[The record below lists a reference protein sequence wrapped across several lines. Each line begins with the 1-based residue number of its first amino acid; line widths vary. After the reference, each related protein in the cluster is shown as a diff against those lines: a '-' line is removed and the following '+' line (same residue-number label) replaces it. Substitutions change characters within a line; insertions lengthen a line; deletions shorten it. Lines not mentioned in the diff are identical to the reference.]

1 MAENKKEL
9 TVSKDFAGERIDK
22 IISKIDDSL
31 SRSRIQKLV
40 SEGKLLVNGSVVTSN
55 SYKCAEGDRLTLYIP
70 AVSEINISAE
80 NIPLKIIYEDE
91 DIIIIDKPKGM
102 VVHPAPGH
110 YSDTLV
116 NALMYHCKDSLSG
129 INGELRPGI
138 VHRIDM
144 NTTGLLVICKN
155 DKAHVTLAEKL
166 STHDITRKY
175 YCIVNGHF
183 KENEGTVDKEIGRH
197 PVDRKKMAVNVK
209 NGRRAVTHYRVIYSF
224 DAPYSLIECTLETG
238 RTHQIRVHMASI
250 GHSLLGDDI
259 YGSKKQPYKTE
270 GQVLHAAV
278 LGFIHPTSGNYIE
291 FSSHLPE
298 YFIEIIRKICSSKE
312 EYDHVLRL
320 ITEKNII

>member
-1 MAENKKEL
+1 MAEDKKEL

-40 SEGKLLVNGSVVTSN
+40 SDGKLLVNGSVVTSN

-91 DIIIIDKPKGM
+91 DIIIIDRPRGM

-144 NTTGLLVICKN
+144 NTTGLLVI
-155 DKAHVTLAEKL
+155 
-166 STHDITRKY
+166 
-175 YCIVNGHF
+175 
-183 KENEGTVDKEIGRH
+183 
-197 PVDRKKMAVNVK
+197 
-209 NGRRAVTHYRVIYSF
+209 
-224 DAPYSLIECTLETG
+224 
-238 RTHQIRVHMASI
+238 
-250 GHSLLGDDI
+250 
-259 YGSKKQPYKTE
+259 
-270 GQVLHAAV
+270 
-278 LGFIHPTSGNYIE
+278 
-291 FSSHLPE
+291 
-298 YFIEIIRKICSSKE
+298 
-312 EYDHVLRL
+312 
-320 ITEKNII
+320 